1 MAFSALLIFLVIGYI
16 VSAAN
21 AKSRRKDSYHKT
33 HELPSSSKQ
42 TYVKPHKKAEI
53 DFSSSEFTDSSAS
66 DDAPDDANSEK
77 GTFHQMMVCFFRNGY
92 IYTHTP
98 NIHQTLMYTVDAC
111 LYRRC
116 SEFRLPSTTVKTLPE
131 SIS

>member
-21 AKSRRKDSYHKT
+21 AKSRRKDSYHNT

-53 DFSSSEFTDSSAS
+53 DFSSSEFTDSNAS

-77 GTFHQMMVCFFRNGY
+77 GTFLQMMVCFLGMV
-92 IYTHTP
+92 IYTHIRQIYTK
-98 NIHQTLMYTVDAC
+98 HLCTQLMPVCTGAVLNLDY
-111 LYRRC
+111 LQ
-116 SEFRLPSTTVKTLPE
+116 LQ
-131 SIS
+131 